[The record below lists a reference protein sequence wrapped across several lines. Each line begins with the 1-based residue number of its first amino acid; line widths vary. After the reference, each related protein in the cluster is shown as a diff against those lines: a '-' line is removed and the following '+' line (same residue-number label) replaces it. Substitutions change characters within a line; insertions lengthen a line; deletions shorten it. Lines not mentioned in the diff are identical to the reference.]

1 MITLLSTEMVNTLRK
16 AIASAAFATVVLI
29 APAVSA
35 QTITAQSNASA
46 ITNSANK
53 FQAVI
58 YPVENSV
65 NVNINVVNPQAE
77 KVTITIYDN
86 NKSAVYKK
94 NVGTEAL
101 YRGKFDM
108 SMLADGEYTV
118 IVKSGKDSYTR
129 TISVKTQ
136 RERFTSAI

>member
-1 MITLLSTEMVNTLRK
+1 MVNTLRK

-35 QTITAQSNASA
+35 QTITAQSNAPA
-46 ITNSANK
+46 ITSAAKK
-53 FQAVI
+53 FQAVV

-65 NVNINVVNPQAE
+65 DMHINFVNPQAE
-77 KVTITIYDN
+77 KVTVTIYDN

-94 NVGTEAL
+94 IIGTEAL

-108 SMLADGEYTV
+108 SMLPDGNYTV
-118 IVKSGKDSYTR
+118 MVKSGKDSYTR
-129 TISVKTQ
+129 TIAVKTQ